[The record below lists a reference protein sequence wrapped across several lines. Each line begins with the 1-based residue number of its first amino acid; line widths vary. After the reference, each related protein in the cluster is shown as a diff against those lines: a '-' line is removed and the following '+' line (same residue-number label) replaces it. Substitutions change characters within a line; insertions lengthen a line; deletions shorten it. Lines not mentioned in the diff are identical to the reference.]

1 MTQPRIEA
9 STKDSPAAAGI
20 VVANAPVSYGAFE
33 LTVGILPDV
42 PDAATVLDEVAG
54 AGYAGID
61 LGPLGYFGYGE
72 ELSDNLSSRGLA
84 LAGGFFELPFSDLAR
99 MPAALKELGALLDVF
114 DAVKPGPGGLK
125 PRPTLADAGSDL
137 RRSRPGQAA
146 ANHELGFDDEGWKHF
161 AEGVEMA
168 VTCCRERRYEPTFH
182 HEPGTHIEAPWE
194 IEKVL
199 ELTSIG
205 LCLDT
210 GHLLLGG
217 GDPVRAMREWGE
229 RINHVHFKDA
239 RRSIVDQIVRESAH
253 VNEIW
258 RRKAFCRLGEG
269 DLDVEGVLAELRARY
284 SGWLVVEQD
293 VLPDRAG
300 KPAADQRANR
310 QYLAARGF

>member
-1 MTQPRIEA
+1 VTQPRA
-9 STKDSPAAAGI
+9 TGI

-42 PDAATVLDEVAG
+42 PDGEAVLDEVAA

-61 LGPLGYFGYGE
+61 LGPVGYFGYGE
-72 ELSDNLSSRGLA
+72 ELKDNLASRRLD
-84 LAGGFFELPFSDLAR
+84 LAGGFFELPFSDPAK
-99 MPAALKELGALLDVF
+99 MPEALLDLDTLLDVF
-114 DAVKPGPGGLK
+114 DAVSDSSGLK
-125 PRPTLADAGSDL
+125 PRPTLADAGSDF
-137 RRSRPGQAA
+137 RRSHPGQAV
-146 ANHELGFDDEGWKHF
+146 HDRTLGFGAEGWKHF
-161 AEGVEMA
+161 ADGVEMA
-168 VTCCRERRYEPTFH
+168 LARCRERGYEPTLH
-182 HEPGTHIEAPWE
+182 HETGTHVEAPWE

-217 GDPVRAMREWGE
+217 GDPVRAMTDWRN
-229 RINHVHFKDA
+229 RINHIHLKDA
-239 RRSIVDQIVRESAH
+239 RRAVVEQIVQESAH

-269 DLDVEGVLAELRARY
+269 DLDVDGVLNAMRNTY
-284 SGWLVVEQD
+284 QGWLVVEQD
-293 VLPDRAG
+293 VLPDPQG

-310 QYLAARGF
+310 AYLAARGF